1 MDFIDL
7 KTQYAR
13 IEDDVNHRIKKVL
26 EHGRYIL
33 GPEVQELEE
42 SLAEFVGVKH
52 CIGVSSGT
60 DALLISLMALEIQP
74 GEEIITSAF
83 SFIATAEV
91 IALLGVKPVFVDI
104 NPRTYNIDT
113 DKLNEAIT
121 ENTKA
126 IIPVSLYGQC
136 ADFDE
141 INKIAKEHAIPVI
154 EDAAQ
159 SFGATYKG
167 KRSCALSQ
175 IGVTSFFPS
184 KPLGCYGD
192 AGAIF
197 TDDDELANITKQI
210 RMHGEDRRYHHVRI
224 GVNGRLD
231 TIQAAVLLSK
241 LEIFPEEIEVKNQ
254 IAKRYDE
261 LLSNTV
267 EIPYIEPHNKSVY
280 AQYTIMVNNRDDII
294 SEMAHKKIPTAIHY
308 PVPLSDQP
316 VFSRLKSNCEISKHV
331 SERVFSLPMHPYLV
345 ESDQLLITDAINNY
359 IGLKLNE

>member
-7 KTQYAR
+7 KAQYAC
-13 IEDDVNHRIKKVL
+13 IEDDVNRRIKKVL

-42 SLAEFVGVKH
+42 QLAEFVGVKH

-74 GEEIITSAF
+74 DDEIITSAF

-91 IALLGVKPVFVDI
+91 IALLGAKPVFVDI
-104 NPRTYNIDT
+104 NPRTYNIDP

-141 INKIAKEHAIPVI
+141 VNKIAKEHNIPVI

-159 SFGATYKG
+159 SFGATYKSQ
-167 KRSCALSQ
+167 RSCALSL

-197 TDDDELANITKQI
+197 TDDDELANIFKQLRI
-210 RMHGEDRRYHHVRI
+210 HGEDRRYHHVRI

-231 TIQAAVLLSK
+231 TIQAAVLLAK
-241 LEIFPEEIEVKNQ
+241 LEIFTDEIELKNQ
-254 IAKRYDE
+254 IAKRYEE
-261 LLSNTV
+261 LLDNSV
-267 EIPYIEPHNKSVY
+267 VIPYIEPHNKSVY
-280 AQYTIMVNNRDDII
+280 AQYTIMVDNRDFLVN
-294 SEMAHKKIPTAIHY
+294 EMNKNELPTAIHY
-308 PVPLSDQP
+308 PMPLSDQP
-316 VFSRLKSNCEISKHV
+316 IFSKIRSNCKTAKYI
-331 SERVFSLPMHPYLV
+331 SERVLSLPMHPYLV
-345 ESDQLLITDAINNY
+345 ESDQRLITDVVNNY
-359 IGLKLNE
+359 IG

>member
-210 RMHGEDRRYHHVRI
+210 RIHGEDRRYHHVRI

-231 TIQAAVLLSK
+231 TIQAAVLLAK
-241 LEIFPEEIEVKNQ
+241 LEIFHEEIEVKNQ

-261 LLSNTV
+261 LLSNTDSAFGRV
-267 EIPYIEPHNKSVY
+267 IDKSSPCG
-280 AQYTIMVNNRDDII
+280 DC
-294 SEMAHKKIPTAIHY
+294 AIAC
-308 PVPLSDQP
+308 PRSLRENS
-316 VFSRLKSNCEISKHV
+316 SK
-331 SERVFSLPMHPYLV
+331 E
-345 ESDQLLITDAINNY
+345 N
-359 IGLKLNE
+359 